1 MNKVNNKSKMM
12 VSLIVIY
19 TVIAFFNVSCAET
32 VNTKIEADMT
42 APASLIELIR
52 IAKENNSQLKAAHE
66 RVLRAEAELSEA
78 KANMGPKAGIAAG
91 GTWAQNDMSMHINGQ
106 NIPLLSRNIYATAV
120 GFMHTLYAGGSFYA
134 SKQAAEFS
142 RDAIKAEEIRASQSV
157 ENSVRN
163 AFYNIK
169 RAKAKELVAKE
180 AVFLTKEHM
189 EKTEQ
194 LFKAGVIA
202 KGDVLRTKVT
212 VAESKMNLIK
222 AENTTEIMIATLE
235 RVVGTVVDLTFMRN
249 NTNTYKVQK
258 WDTTEEISDSSN
270 SYLDQAYENRQELKV
285 YDLLSKQAEK
295 IARAAKG
302 QKLPQII
309 ATGSLSNT
317 GNEFLPKNNEEWRLS
332 LGAYWTLFDSGRV
345 SAQTE
350 QAKAKAREFLHMI
363 DDSKNEIKMEV
374 TQAEKNLLSA
384 ESRLKFADSRVNE
397 AEEDYRITMRRYEE
411 QVGTNLDVLDAR
423 LSLTNSRT
431 DLVDALYDIEI
442 AKANLIYSIGL

>member
-1 MNKVNNKSKMM
+1 
-12 VSLIVIY
+12 
-19 TVIAFFNVSCAET
+19 
-32 VNTKIEADMT
+32 
-42 APASLIELIR
+42 
-52 IAKENNSQLKAAHE
+52 
-66 RVLRAEAELSEA
+66 
-78 KANMGPKAGIAAG
+78 
-91 GTWAQNDMSMHINGQ
+91 
-106 NIPLLSRNIYATAV
+106 
-120 GFMHTLYAGGSFYA
+120 
-134 SKQAAEFS
+134 
-142 RDAIKAEEIRASQSV
+142 
-157 ENSVRN
+157 
-163 AFYNIK
+163 
-169 RAKAKELVAKE
+169 
-180 AVFLTKEHM
+180 M

-258 WDTTEEISDSSN
+258 WDTTEAISDSSN